1 MTSALHQPYRISRV
15 AIAAL
20 MLTVF
25 TVSVGYG
32 VTLPLLPYSLERIL
46 GSVGTTVQIS
56 RHTGLLAAIY
66 LLALV
71 LFAPLWGRLSDQM
84 GRRLVLLIGLSGF
97 AGTMAIF
104 SALDGLVALYSER
117 FFSGIFAAAITPI
130 ASAFIGDVKVAEGG
144 QARRLTMVSL
154 AGMAGFLLGPML
166 GVFITRVTSDIWY
179 RAELQTSLA
188 TPLRFTALLAMVALT
203 FFWLTTSQTEGEVD
217 DGGSP
222 GDTVLL
228 SQAVRRTILL
238 LTFIVSTGVG
248 VFETDLALRGEG
260 QLGLTPYQV
269 AVMFTECSLVMILA
283 QAVGFAP
290 AIKPKVSRWVIAI
303 ALVLL
308 AAGLGLAPYA
318 SSFTMMLATVAFVAS
333 SAGVLAPILTYW
345 ISVGSGAE
353 RGIELGRQTASS
365 SLGGALG
372 SLLGGL
378 LTDVGH
384 PPHSSL
390 LFVATGTI
398 VSAVVAFGLL
408 NGLKSEGTP
417 SKSEPSHASVR

>member
-1 MTSALHQPYRISRV
+1 
-15 AIAAL
+15 

-32 VTLPLLPYSLERIL
+32 VTLPLLPYSLQRII

-71 LFAPLWGRLSDQM
+71 LFAPLWGRLSDQI
-84 GRRLVLLIGLSGF
+84 GRRSVLLMGLSGF
-97 AGTMAIF
+97 SGTMAIF
-104 SALDGLVALYSER
+104 SFLEGLEALYAER
-117 FFSGIFAAAITPI
+117 FFSGIFAAAVTPI

-166 GVFITRVTSDIWY
+166 GVFITRVTSEIWY

-188 TPLRFTALLAMVALT
+188 TPLRFTALLAMVAFVL
-203 FFWLTTSQTEGEVD
+203 FWLTTSGAERDVD
-217 DGGSP
+217 DSRSP
-222 GDTVLL
+222 GETALL
-228 SQAVRRTILL
+228 SKAVRRTLL
-238 LTFIVSTGVG
+238 LLAFVVSTGGG

-283 QAVGFAP
+283 QAIGFAP
-290 AIKPKVSRWVIAI
+290 AIRPKMSRWVIAI

-308 AAGLGLAPYA
+308 AAGLALAPYA

-345 ISVGSGAE
+345 ISIGSGAE
-353 RGIELGRQTASS
+353 RGIELGRQTAAS

-390 LFVATGTI
+390 MFVATGMI
-398 VSAVVAFGLL
+398 LSAGLAFGLL

-417 SKSEPSHASVR
+417 RKSEPSPASVR

>member
-1 MTSALHQPYRISRV
+1 MKSALYQPYRISRI

-32 VTLPLLPYSLERIL
+32 VTLPLLPYSLQRII

-71 LFAPLWGRLSDQM
+71 LFAPLWGRLSDQI
-84 GRRLVLLIGLSGF
+84 GRRSVLLMGLSGF
-97 AGTMAIF
+97 SGTMAIF
-104 SALDGLVALYSER
+104 SFLEGLEALYAER
-117 FFSGIFAAAITPI
+117 FFSGIFAAAVTPI

-166 GVFITRVTSDIWY
+166 GVFITRVTSEIWY

-188 TPLRFTALLAMVALT
+188 TPLRFTALLAMVAFVL
-203 FFWLTTSQTEGEVD
+203 FWLTTSGAERDVD
-217 DGGSP
+217 DSRSP
-222 GDTVLL
+222 GETALL
-228 SQAVRRTILL
+228 SKAVRRTLL
-238 LTFIVSTGVG
+238 LLAFVVSTGGG

-283 QAVGFAP
+283 QAIGFAP
-290 AIKPKVSRWVIAI
+290 AIRPKMSRWVIAI

-308 AAGLGLAPYA
+308 AAGLALAPYA

-345 ISVGSGAE
+345 ISIGSGAE
-353 RGIELGRQTASS
+353 RGIELGRQTAAS

-390 LFVATGTI
+390 MFVATGMI
-398 VSAVVAFGLL
+398 LSAGLAFGLL

-417 SKSEPSHASVR
+417 RKSEPSPASVR